1 VVDLRTNKK
10 VFSLLLVS
18 LCLSSSL
25 LGLRTS
31 IYGTGEASSV
41 VAPRDGCSLTSQV
54 TSDSGFSGMAGGDQ
68 VVTSFQGN
76 VESACQEAKP
86 IMSAS
91 ASASSTLFTHH
102 VMCKG
107 HDLYYNPIDSTTIFK
122 PSDTKAE
129 CLTTVSIKDEIE
141 FRWYYRSNSSKT
153 WVSCHNN
160 SLPALTHDGSY
171 HEYRYEGHLNIAGY
185 GLYYPRAYKVDVYLD
200 DSFSFSEFFEITNG
214 GLNSPR
220 ICENIDVNGQ
230 PVNMKSRFTIDVD
243 TKAYYYMKF
252 DKIAYFNEELGYC
265 HNFTTVWI
273 QPNGSTHKTYSG
285 NFTDYKDSNATWNYW
300 QYNCTANDYIFI
312 NSSTPVGNW
321 KVEVYLD
328 NYYSNNTWMRYG
340 PIATTPFVVG
350 TEPVANWT
358 FMVYLDADNSL
369 EKAGIDIFDLTADVG
384 SSSQVNTVVQ
394 MDRSPRWWDE
404 EKGEWRDDIRYGNW
418 TDCKRFYVTKGM
430 APTDENAIEDLGEV
444 NMGHPDTLRDFVN
457 WTINKYPAN
466 YYFLVLWDHGTG
478 CMGVCFDSSTPLPTD
493 FLSLPEISQALS
505 GLPTIMDAVL
515 IDACSMSM
523 IEIAYQIKDYA
534 NVLIGP
540 EGLGYAP
547 PPYDRYLSSLTSNSS
562 MSPSAF
568 AGNVVNDY
576 MEWCAPISIIENATM
591 SATDLTKITGL
602 MEAIDDFALKLKE
615 KETPYHEQISLAR
628 NLTER
633 YPGPTGSE
641 SGYYIDLY
649 HFAQLTYQYVSDEEL
664 RDAANQVIA
673 ALSIGN
679 TTITEADK
687 ALPNSHG
694 LSISFPNEQGK
705 YTNPRGG
712 TGESFRSVYEK
723 ITFAIDTPWDEF
735 VKYYLDIQESGCVL
749 TIKTPYSHITVEADK
764 ESYTTDNE
772 GNLKLFMLPGSHTV
786 NIPTPVLTEPTGS
799 RGVFIQWKDGGE
811 SNPRTLLM
819 NGRFTLET
827 EYKTQYYLTV
837 ETDPSGLTPQPNVS
851 PLGPWYNESARVTCA
866 AQEISGYVFGHWS
879 VDGTS
884 IDPLITNTTITMNG
898 PHEAIAHY
906 VLPRS
911 WLESLLATADL
922 KVILAIIGLAISFS
936 SIGTAWVR
944 TRRRKG
950 FTKAWL
956 NETDEIY
963 SKFKTDPQKCEDEL
977 CRLRNAL
984 LEELTNGKI
993 TEQSH
998 NIINKKIDKCLKEL
1012 QRPKKTRKSK
1022 KTT

>member
-1 VVDLRTNKK
+1 VTKLGTNRKI
-10 VFSLLLVS
+10 FLLL
-18 LCLSSSL
+18 LISSYL
-25 LGLRTS
+25 LPHVFGIVLNAPAAPFSDIMWVNKDHLTAQETTDTTSSGNLEVNQTVATSSQDNSTRT
-31 IYGTGEASSV
+31 
-41 VAPRDGCSLTSQV
+41 
-54 TSDSGFSGMAGGDQ
+54 
-68 VVTSFQGN
+68 FQGGVQMLQFSPVSN
-76 VESACQEAKP
+76 
-86 IMSAS
+86 
-91 ASASSTLFTHH
+91 SSFIRHM
-102 VMCKG
+102 MCKG
-107 HDLYYNPIDSTTIFK
+107 HDVYYTPIEPTTIFR

-129 CLTTVSIKDEIE
+129 CLTTVSIKDKIE
-141 FRWYYRSNSSKT
+141 FRWFYRSNSSKT
-153 WVSCHNN
+153 WVSCYNN
-160 SLPALTHDGSY
+160 SLPALTHDGDY

-185 GLYYPRAYKVDVYLD
+185 GLCYPRAYKVDVYLD

-230 PVNMKSRFTIDVD
+230 PVNMKSRFTINID
-243 TKAYYYMKF
+243 TKAYHYLKF

-273 QPNGSTHKTYSG
+273 QPNGSTYETYSG
-285 NFTDYKDSNATWNYW
+285 SFTDYKDSNATWNCW
-300 QYNCTANDYIFI
+300 QYNYTANDYIFI

-369 EKAGIDIFDLTADVG
+369 EKAGIDIFDLMADVG

-418 TDCKRFYVTKGM
+418 TDCKRFYVTKGI
-430 APTDENAIEDLGEV
+430 APTHENAIEDLGEV
-444 NMGHPDTLRDFVN
+444 NMGHPDTLKDFVN
-457 WTINKYPAN
+457 WTINNYPAN

-478 CMGVCFDSSTPLPTD
+478 CMGVCFDSSTPSPTD

-523 IEIAYQIKDYA
+523 IEIAYQIKDYV
-534 NVLIGP
+534 NVLVGP

-576 MEWCAPISIIENATM
+576 MEWCTPISIIENATM

-602 MEAIDDFALKLKE
+602 TEAIDDFALRLKE

-633 YPGPTGSE
+633 YPGPTGGE

-649 HFAQLTYQYVSDEEL
+649 DFAQLTYQYVSDEEL

-679 TTITEADK
+679 TIITEADK

-705 YTNPRGG
+705 YTNPREG

-735 VKYYLDIQESGCVL
+735 VKYCLDIQESGCVL
-749 TIKTPYSHITVEADK
+749 TIKTPYSHITVKADK

-772 GNLKLFMLPGSHTV
+772 GSLKLFMLPGSHTV

-819 NGRFTLET
+819 NGRFTLEA

-866 AQEISGYVFGHWS
+866 SQEISGYVFGHWS

-884 IDPLITNTTITMNG
+884 MDPLITNTTITMNG

-922 KVILAIIGLAISFS
+922 KVILAIIGLAITFS

-977 CRLRNAL
+977 CRLRNTL

-998 NIINKKIDKCLKEL
+998 NIINKKIDKYLEEL
-1012 QRPKKTRKSK
+1012 QRQKKARKSK